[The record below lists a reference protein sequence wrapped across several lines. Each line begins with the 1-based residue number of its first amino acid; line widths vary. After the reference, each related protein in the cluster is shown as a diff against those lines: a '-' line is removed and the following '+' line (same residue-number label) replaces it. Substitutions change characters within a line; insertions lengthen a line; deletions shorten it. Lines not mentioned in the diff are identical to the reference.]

1 MEKPWKVIAA
11 FVGVFIAGSIFG
23 GLLAMRMNRY
33 DLSPRRNEAPKVV
46 VQPAAPTGAATV
58 TANQPPQIQAATPR
72 PAAPV
77 AQLQLPPSMAAQA
90 PQLMRRYVDR
100 LSLTPEQK
108 ERINPLIQ
116 RAAADLKW
124 QQQANLRQTGAII
137 QHLQED
143 IGKELTP
150 VQRVRLEEMAEKQL
164 QLIETREKQQQ
175 EQLKQQQEKARAQAQ
190 KNSSKDGPKPKPA
203 SGKAPDGGN

>member
-23 GLLAMRMNRY
+23 GLLALRLSRH
-33 DLSPRRNEAPKVV
+33 DLAVRRDDAPRATLQTAVV
-46 VQPAAPTGAATV
+46 PSAPTAAGQV
-58 TANQPPQIQAATPR
+58 QNPASTPR

-77 AQLQLPPSMAAQA
+77 PQLQLPPSMAAQA

-100 LSLTPEQK
+100 LGLTPEQK

-116 RAAADLKW
+116 RASTDLKW
-124 QQQANLRQTGAII
+124 QQQTNLRQTGIVI
-137 QHLQED
+137 QRLQEE

-150 VQRVRLEEMAEKQL
+150 VQRGKMQEMEAKQL
-164 QLIETREKQQQ
+164 QLIEAREKQQQ
-175 EQLKQQQEKARAQAQ
+175 EQAKQQQEKMRAQAQ
-190 KNSSKDGPKPKPA
+190 KSQSKDG
-203 SGKAPDGGN
+203 GKTKAAAGKTPEDGN

>member
-23 GLLAMRMNRY
+23 GLLALRLSRH
-33 DLSPRRNEAPKVV
+33 DLAVRRDDAPRATLQTAVV
-46 VQPAAPTGAATV
+46 PSAPTAAGQV
-58 TANQPPQIQAATPR
+58 QNPASTPR

-77 AQLQLPPSMAAQA
+77 PQLQLPPSMAAQA

-100 LSLTPEQK
+100 LGLTPEQK

-116 RAAADLKW
+116 RASTDLKW
-124 QQQANLRQTGAII
+124 QQQTNLRQTGIVI
-137 QHLQED
+137 QRLQEE

-150 VQRVRLEEMAEKQL
+150 VQRGKMQEMEAKQL
-164 QLIETREKQQQ
+164 QLIEAREKQQQ
-175 EQLKQQQEKARAQAQ
+175 EQAKQQQEKMRAQAQ
-190 KNSSKDGPKPKPA
+190 KSPSKDG
-203 SGKAPDGGN
+203 GKTKAAAGKTPEDGN